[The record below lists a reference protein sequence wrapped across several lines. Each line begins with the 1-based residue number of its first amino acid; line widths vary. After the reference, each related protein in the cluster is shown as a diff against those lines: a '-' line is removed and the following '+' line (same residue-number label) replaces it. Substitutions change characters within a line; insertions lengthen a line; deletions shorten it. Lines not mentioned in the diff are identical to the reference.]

1 MKVVE
6 FVSVVEIRVGQIA
19 EKEWAIIV
27 RKTDTVGDGGSI
39 DGRRRSTGTSR
50 WSAI

>member
-27 RKTDTVGDGGSI
+27 RKNDTVRIGREL
-39 DGRRRSTGTSR
+39 DGRRRLTGIFK
-50 WSAI
+50 WSVT